1 MNKNFFL
8 FCLISY
14 LVLTTSNNSLSF
26 DQVIEKAKKIGK
38 MKKIAVAGGDNLT
51 MLQACRKAKDMKI
64 ADCILFG
71 ISKKIKDKAASYN
84 LDISDFE
91 IIEESNDSQCA
102 LSAAEYVREGKA
114 DIYAKGSL
122 ETKYSLNAVFDSKR
136 GLRHIHI
143 ISALSI
149 LEAPKINRILIF
161 TDCHVRPYPSM
172 VEKISSI
179 NNAVEVA
186 KSFGIEMPKVAA
198 VSGVEKVNP
207 KMKETGEAHLLSK
220 LHDDGEI
227 KGCIVDGPLSFDL
240 AVNSKVPKYK
250 GMEKRKI
257 KGDADVIL
265 FSNIHTANIAYNLM
279 VHLIKAKSATIIAG
293 TIAPVVFNSRD
304 DTAEAKFHSIV
315 FSVLYSE
322 YLLKEKKK

>member
-1 MNKNFFL
+1 MKINFSF
-8 FCLISY
+8 FCLLSIII
-14 LVLTTSNNSLSF
+14 LTTSTNSLSF
-26 DQVIEKAKKIGK
+26 DEIIEKVKKLNK
-38 MKKIAVAGGDNLT
+38 MKKVAVAGGDNLT

-71 ISKKIKDKAASYN
+71 VPTKIKELASANN

-91 IIEESNDSQCA
+91 IIEELVDSKCA

-136 GLRHIHI
+136 GLRNVHIL
-143 ISALSI
+143 SALSI
-149 LEAPKINRILIF
+149 LEAKKLNRILLF
-161 TDCHVRPYPSM
+161 TDCHVRPYPTI

-179 NNAVEVA
+179 NNAVVVA
-186 KSFGIEMPKVAA
+186 KSIGIEMPKVAA
-198 VSGVEKVNP
+198 VCGVEKVNP

-220 LHDDGEI
+220 LQDDGEI

-240 AVNSKVPKYK
+240 AINSKAPKYK

-257 KGDADVIL
+257 KGDADIIL
-265 FSNIHTANIAYNLM
+265 FSNINTANIAYNLM
-279 VHLIKAKSATIIAG
+279 VHSIKAKSATIIAG
-293 TIAPVVFNSRD
+293 AIAPVVFNSRD

-315 FSVLYSE
+315 FSILYSE
-322 YLLKEKKK
+322 ELMKEGKK

>member
-1 MNKNFFL
+1 MKKNVVV

-14 LVLTTSNNSLSF
+14 IILTTSTNSLSF
-26 DQVIEKAKKIGK
+26 DGIIEKVKNLKK
-38 MKKIAVAGGDNLT
+38 MKKVAVAGGDNLT

-64 ADCILFG
+64 ADCVLFG
-71 ISKKIKDKAASYN
+71 VPTKIKEMARANN

-91 IIEESNDSQCA
+91 IIEELVDSKCA
-102 LSAAEYVREGKA
+102 FSAAEYVRDGKA

-136 GLRHIHI
+136 GLRKVHIL
-143 ISALSI
+143 SALSI
-149 LEAPKINRILIF
+149 LEAEKLNKILIF
-161 TDCHVRPYPSM
+161 TDCHVRPYPTI

-179 NNAVEVA
+179 NNAVAVA
-186 KSFGIEMPKVAA
+186 NSIGIDTPKVAA
-198 VSGVEKVNP
+198 VCGVEKVNP

-220 LHDDGEI
+220 LNDDGEI

-240 AVNSKVPKYK
+240 AINSKAPKYK

-257 KGDADVIL
+257 KGDADIML
-265 FSNIHTANIAYNLM
+265 FANINTANIAYNLM
-279 VHLIKAKSATIIAG
+279 VHSIKAKSATIIAG
-293 TIAPVVFNSRD
+293 AIAPVVFNSRD

-322 YLLKEKKK
+322 ELLKGNKN

>member
-1 MNKNFFL
+1 MKNNFVI
-8 FCLISY
+8 FCLLSLFI
-14 LVLTTSNNSLSF
+14 LTTSTNSLSF
-26 DQVIEKAKKIGK
+26 DNIIDKVKNLGK
-38 MKKIAVAGGDNLT
+38 SKKIAVAGGDNLT

-71 ISKKIKDKAASYN
+71 KPQKIKDMAKNNN

-91 IIEESNDSQCA
+91 IIEKQDDAQCA

-122 ETKYSLNAVFDSKR
+122 ETKYSLNAIFDSKR

-149 LEAPKINRILIF
+149 LEAKKLNKILIF
-161 TDCHVRPYPSM
+161 TDCHVRPYPTI

-179 NNAVEVA
+179 NNAVKVA
-186 KSFGIEMPKVAA
+186 KSIGIEMPKVAA
-198 VSGVEKVNP
+198 VCALEKVNP

-240 AVNSKVPKYK
+240 AINKRTPKYK

-257 KGDADVIL
+257 KGDADILL
-265 FSNIHTANIAYNLM
+265 FSNINTANIAYNLM
-279 VHLIKAKSATIIAG
+279 VHSIKAKSATIIAG

-315 FSVLYSE
+315 FSILYSE
-322 YLLKEKKK
+322 ELLKEKKD

>member
-1 MNKNFFL
+1 MRKIFILYCLLSFL
-8 FCLISY
+8 LLKIS
-14 LVLTTSNNSLSF
+14 TNSLSF
-26 DQVIEKAKKIGK
+26 DKIIEKAKSFGK
-38 MKKIAVAGGDNLT
+38 MKTVAVAGGDNLT

-71 ISKKIKDKAASYN
+71 ISKKIKDMASSNN

-91 IIEESNDSQCA
+91 IIEEPIDSQCA
-102 LSAAEYVREGKA
+102 LSAAEYVRDGKA

-122 ETKYSLNAVFDSKR
+122 ETKHSLNAVFDSKR
-136 GLRHIHI
+136 GLRQVHI

-149 LEAPKINRILIF
+149 LEAKKLNKILIF
-161 TDCHVRPYPSM
+161 TDCHVRPYPTM
-172 VEKISSI
+172 VEKVSSI
-179 NNAVEVA
+179 NNAVAVA
-186 KSFGIEMPKVAA
+186 KSIGIEMPKVAA
-198 VSGVEKVNP
+198 VCGVEKVNP

-220 LHDDGEI
+220 LNDDGEI

-240 AVNSKVPKYK
+240 AINSKAPKYK

-257 KGDADVIL
+257 KGDADIML

-279 VHLIKAKSATIIAG
+279 VHSIKSKSATIIAG
-293 TIAPVVFNSRD
+293 AIAPVVFNSRD

-322 YLLKEKKK
+322 EILKEKMN

>member
-1 MNKNFFL
+1 MRKNFLL
-8 FCLISY
+8 FCLLSY
-14 LVLTTSNNSLSF
+14 IILTVSTNSLSF
-26 DQVIEKAKKIGK
+26 DQLIEKAKNLGK
-38 MKKIAVAGGDNLT
+38 MKKVAVAGGDNLT
-51 MLQACRKAKDMKI
+51 MLQACRKAKDMGI

-71 ISKKIKDKAASYN
+71 ISKKIKDKAAEIN
-84 LDISDFE
+84 LDISDFQ
-91 IIEESNDSQCA
+91 IIEVQIDSQCA
-102 LSAAEYVREGKA
+102 LSAAEYIREGKA

-136 GLRHIHI
+136 GLRHSHI

-149 LEAPKINRILIF
+149 LEAKKLNKIVIF
-161 TDCHVRPYPSM
+161 TDCHVRPYPTI
-172 VEKISSI
+172 VEKMASI
-179 NNAVEVA
+179 NNAVLVA
-186 KSFGIEMPKVAA
+186 KSLGIETPKVAA
-198 VSGVEKVNP
+198 VCGVEKVNP
-207 KMKETGEAHLLSK
+207 KMKETGESHLLSK
-220 LHDDGEI
+220 LQDDGEI

-240 AVNSKVPKYK
+240 AINSKVPKYK

-257 KGDADVIL
+257 KGDADIML

-322 YLLKEKKK
+322 ELTKGKKN

>member
-14 LVLTTSNNSLSF
+14 LVLTTSTNTLSF
-26 DQVIEKAKKIGK
+26 DQIIEKAKKLGK
-38 MKKIAVAGGDNLT
+38 MKKVAVAGGDNLT
-51 MLQACRKAKDMKI
+51 MLQACRKAKEMKI
-64 ADCILFG
+64 ADCILLG
-71 ISKKIKDKAASYN
+71 ISKKIKEKAASNN

-91 IIEESNDSQCA
+91 IIEEPNDAQCA

-136 GLRHIHI
+136 GLRKIHI

-149 LEAPKINRILIF
+149 LEAPKLNKILIF
-161 TDCHVRPYPSM
+161 TDCHVRPYPTI

-186 KSFGIEMPKVAA
+186 KSIGIEMPKVAA
-198 VSGVEKVNP
+198 LSGVEKVNP
-207 KMKETGEAHLLSK
+207 KMPETGEAHLLSK

-240 AVNSKVPKYK
+240 AINPKIPKYK
-250 GMEKRKI
+250 GIEKRKI
-257 KGDADVIL
+257 KGDAYIML

-293 TIAPVVFNSRD
+293 GIAPVVFNSRD

-315 FSVLYSE
+315 FYVLYSE
-322 YLLKEKKK
+322 QLLKDKNN

>member
-1 MNKNFFL
+1 MRKIFILYCLLSFL
-8 FCLISY
+8 LLKISA
-14 LVLTTSNNSLSF
+14 NSLSF
-26 DQVIEKAKKIGK
+26 DEIIEKAKSLGK
-38 MKKIAVAGGDNLT
+38 MKKVAVAGGDNLT

-71 ISKKIKDKAASYN
+71 ISKKIKDMASSNN

-91 IIEESNDSQCA
+91 IIEEPIDSQCA
-102 LSAAEYVREGKA
+102 LSAAEYVRDGKA

-122 ETKYSLNAVFDSKR
+122 ETKHSLNAVFDSKR
-136 GLRHIHI
+136 GLRQVHI

-149 LEAPKINRILIF
+149 LEAKKLNKILIF
-161 TDCHVRPYPSM
+161 TDCHVRPYPTM
-172 VEKISSI
+172 VEKVSSI
-179 NNAVEVA
+179 NNAVAVA
-186 KSFGIEMPKVAA
+186 KSIGIEMPKVAA
-198 VSGVEKVNP
+198 VCGVEKVNP

-220 LHDDGEI
+220 LNDDGEI

-240 AVNSKVPKYK
+240 AINSKAPKYK

-257 KGDADVIL
+257 KGDADIML

-279 VHLIKAKSATIIAG
+279 VHSIKSKSATIIAG
-293 TIAPVVFNSRD
+293 AIAPVVFNSRD

-322 YLLKEKKK
+322 EILKEKMN

>member
-51 MLQACRKAKDMKI
+51 MLQACRKATDMKI

-71 ISKKIKDKAASYN
+71 ISKKIKDKAASNN

-91 IIEESNDSQCA
+91 IIEEPNDSQCA

-136 GLRHIHI
+136 GLRHIRI

>member
-71 ISKKIKDKAASYN
+71 ISKKIKDKAASNN

-91 IIEESNDSQCA
+91 IIEEPNDSQCA

-136 GLRHIHI
+136 GLRHVHI

-322 YLLKEKKK
+322 YLLKKKKK

>member
-71 ISKKIKDKAASYN
+71 ISKKIKDKAASNN

-91 IIEESNDSQCA
+91 IIEEPNDSQCA

-136 GLRHIHI
+136 GLRHVHI

-257 KGDADVIL
+257 RGDADVIL

-322 YLLKEKKK
+322 YLLQEKKK

>member
-71 ISKKIKDKAASYN
+71 ISKKIKDKAASN
-84 LDISDFE
+84 KLDISDFE
-91 IIEESNDSQCA
+91 IIEEPNDSQCA

>member
-1 MNKNFFL
+1 MRKIFIL
-8 FCLISY
+8 YCLLSLLLLKIS
-14 LVLTTSNNSLSF
+14 TNSLSF
-26 DQVIEKAKKIGK
+26 DEIIEKAKSLGK
-38 MKKIAVAGGDNLT
+38 MKKVAVAGGDNLT

-71 ISKKIKDKAASYN
+71 ISKKIKDMASSNN

-91 IIEESNDSQCA
+91 IIEEPIDSQCA
-102 LSAAEYVREGKA
+102 LSAAEYVRDGKA

-122 ETKYSLNAVFDSKR
+122 ETKHSLNAVFDSKR
-136 GLRHIHI
+136 GLRQVHI

-149 LEAPKINRILIF
+149 LEAKKLNKILIF
-161 TDCHVRPYPSM
+161 TDCHVRPYPTM
-172 VEKISSI
+172 VEKVSSI
-179 NNAVEVA
+179 NNAVAVA
-186 KSFGIEMPKVAA
+186 KSIGIKMPKVAA
-198 VSGVEKVNP
+198 VCGVEKVNP

-220 LHDDGEI
+220 LNDDGEI

-240 AVNSKVPKYK
+240 AINSKAPKYK

-257 KGDADVIL
+257 KGDADIML

-279 VHLIKAKSATIIAG
+279 VHSIKSKSATIIAG
-293 TIAPVVFNSRD
+293 AIAPVVFNSRD

-322 YLLKEKKK
+322 EILKEKMN

>member
-71 ISKKIKDKAASYN
+71 ISKKIKDKAASNN

-91 IIEESNDSQCA
+91 IIEEPNDSQCA

-136 GLRHIHI
+136 GLRHVHI

-207 KMKETGEAHLLSK
+207 KMKETGEAHILSK

>member
-26 DQVIEKAKKIGK
+26 IEKAKKIGK

-71 ISKKIKDKAASYN
+71 ISKKIKDKAASNN

-91 IIEESNDSQCA
+91 IIEEPNDSQCA

>member
-1 MNKNFFL
+1 MKNNFVV
-8 FCLISY
+8 FCLIF
-14 LVLTTSNNSLSF
+14 VLISSVSTNTLTF
-26 DQVIEKAKKIGK
+26 DSIIEKVKNLGK
-38 MKKIAVAGGDNLT
+38 PKKIAVAGGDNLT

-71 ISKKIKDKAASYN
+71 KPQKIKDMAKNNN

-91 IIEESNDSQCA
+91 IIEKQDDAQCA
-102 LSAAEYVREGKA
+102 LSAAKYVREGNA

-136 GLRHIHI
+136 GLRKTHI

-149 LEAPKINRILIF
+149 LEAKKLNKILIF
-161 TDCHVRPYPSM
+161 TDCHIRPYPTI

-179 NNAVEVA
+179 NNAVSVA
-186 KSFGIEMPKVAA
+186 KSIGIEIPKVAA
-198 VSGVEKVNP
+198 VCAIEKVNP

-240 AVNSKVPKYK
+240 AINSKAPKYK

-257 KGDADVIL
+257 KGDADIML
-265 FSNIHTANIAYNLM
+265 FSNINTANIAYNLM
-279 VHLIKAKSATIIAG
+279 VHSIKAKSATIIAG
-293 TIAPVVFNSRD
+293 AIAPVVFNSRD
-304 DTAEAKFHSIV
+304 DTAEAKFHSII
-315 FSVLYSE
+315 FSILYSE
-322 YLLKEKKK
+322 ALLKEKNK

>member
-14 LVLTTSNNSLSF
+14 LVLTTSTNTLSF
-26 DQVIEKAKKIGK
+26 DQIIEKAKKLGK
-38 MKKIAVAGGDNLT
+38 MKKVAVAGGDNLT

-71 ISKKIKDKAASYN
+71 ISKKIKEKAASNN

-91 IIEESNDSQCA
+91 IIEEPNDAQCA

-122 ETKYSLNAVFDSKR
+122 ETKYSLNAA
-136 GLRHIHI
+136 
-143 ISALSI
+143 ALSI
-149 LEAPKINRILIF
+149 LEAPKLNKILIF
-161 TDCHVRPYPSM
+161 TDCHVRPYPTI

-186 KSFGIEMPKVAA
+186 KSIGIEMPKVAA
-198 VSGVEKVNP
+198 LSGVEKVNP
-207 KMKETGEAHLLSK
+207 KMPETGEAHLLSK

-240 AVNSKVPKYK
+240 AINPKIPKYK

-257 KGDADVIL
+257 KGDADIML

-293 TIAPVVFNSRD
+293 GIAPVVFNSRD

-322 YLLKEKKK
+322 QLLKEKKN

>member
-71 ISKKIKDKAASYN
+71 ISKKIKDKAASNN

-91 IIEESNDSQCA
+91 IIEEPNDSQCA

-240 AVNSKVPKYK
+240 AINTKVPKYK
-250 GMEKRKI
+250 NMEKRKI
-257 KGDADVIL
+257 KGDADIML

-279 VHLIKAKSATIIAG
+279 AHLIKAKSATIIAG
-293 TIAPVVFNSRD
+293 AIAPVVFNSRD
-304 DTAEAKFHSIV
+304 DSAEAKFHSIV

-322 YLLKEKKK
+322 QIQKEKID

>member
-64 ADCILFG
+64 ADCILFENT
-71 ISKKIKDKAASYN
+71 KKIKDKAASNN
-84 LDISDFE
+84 LDILDFE
-91 IIEESNDSQCA
+91 IIEEPNDSQCA

>member
-71 ISKKIKDKAASYN
+71 ISKKIKDKAASNN

-91 IIEESNDSQCA
+91 IIEEPNDSQCA

-198 VSGVEKVNP
+198 VTGVEKVNP

-250 GMEKRKI
+250 GIEKGKI

>member
-1 MNKNFFL
+1 MKKFFFV

-14 LVLTTSNNSLSF
+14 FILTTSNNSLSF
-26 DQVIEKAKKIGK
+26 SEIIEKAKKIGK

-51 MLQACRKAKDMKI
+51 MLQACRKAKDMKL
-64 ADCILFG
+64 ANCIFFG
-71 ISKKIKDKAASYN
+71 ISKKIRDLASKNN

-91 IIEESNDSQCA
+91 IIEQPIDSQCA

-136 GLRHIHI
+136 GLRHGHI

-149 LEAPKINRILIF
+149 LEAEKINKILIF
-161 TDCHVRPYPSM
+161 TDCHVRPYPTI
-172 VEKISSI
+172 VEKIASI
-179 NNAVEVA
+179 KNAVSVA
-186 KSFGIEMPKVAA
+186 KSIGIENPKVAA
-198 VSGVEKVNP
+198 VCGVEKVNP
-207 KMKETGEAHLLSK
+207 KMPETGEAHLLSK
-220 LHDDGEI
+220 LNDDGEI
-227 KGCIVDGPLSFDL
+227 KECIVDGPLSFDL
-240 AVNSKVPKYK
+240 AINTKVPKYK

-257 KGDADVIL
+257 KGDADIML
-265 FSNIHTANIAYNLM
+265 FSNINTANIAYNLM
-279 VHLIKAKSATIIAG
+279 VHSIKAKSATIIAG

-322 YLLKEKKK
+322 ELLKEKKD

>member
-71 ISKKIKDKAASYN
+71 ISKKIKDKAASN
-84 LDISDFE
+84 KLDISDFE
-91 IIEESNDSQCA
+91 IIEEPNDSQCA

-322 YLLKEKKK
+322 YLLKEKEK

>member
-26 DQVIEKAKKIGK
+26 DQVIEKARKIGK

-71 ISKKIKDKAASYN
+71 ISKKIKDKAASNN

-91 IIEESNDSQCA
+91 IIEEPNDSQCA

-136 GLRHIHI
+136 GLRKIHI

>member
-71 ISKKIKDKAASYN
+71 ISKKIKNKEASNN

-91 IIEESNDSQCA
+91 IIEEPNDSQCA

-198 VSGVEKVNP
+198 VTGVEKVNP

-240 AVNSKVPKYK
+240 AVNSKVPKYN

>member
-1 MNKNFFL
+1 M
-8 FCLISY
+8 
-14 LVLTTSNNSLSF
+14 
-26 DQVIEKAKKIGK
+26 
-38 MKKIAVAGGDNLT
+38 
-51 MLQACRKAKDMKI
+51 
-64 ADCILFG
+64 
-71 ISKKIKDKAASYN
+71 
-84 LDISDFE
+84 
-91 IIEESNDSQCA
+91 
-102 LSAAEYVREGKA
+102 
-114 DIYAKGSL
+114 

>member
-71 ISKKIKDKAASYN
+71 ISKKIKDKAASNN

-91 IIEESNDSQCA
+91 IIEEPNDSQCA
-102 LSAAEYVREGKA
+102 LSAAEYIREGKA

-136 GLRHIHI
+136 GLRHVHI